1 MALKVG
7 DIIEGKVNGVSKFG
21 CFVDLDGGESGLVHI
36 SELSN
41 KYVEN
46 IDDFIKK
53 GDVVKAKVIEIN
65 DKGKIALSMK
75 ALEEPPAPKIVGE
88 ADEDSPFEKLMSKFI
103 KDSNEKIQ
111 SINQRTS
118 RRRGLGKP
126 KK

>member
-21 CFVDLDGGESGLVHI
+21 CFVDLEDGESGLVHI

-46 IDDFIKK
+46 IEDFVKK

-75 ALEEPPAPKIVGE
+75 ALEEPSTPKFIEEGP
-88 ADEDSPFEKLMSKFI
+88 EDSPFEKLMSKFI
-103 KDSNEKIQ
+103 KESNEKIQ

-118 RRRGLGKP
+118 RRRGSSKP

>member
-1 MALKVG
+1 MTFKVG

-21 CFVDLDGGESGLVHI
+21 CFVDLEGGESGLVHI

-46 IDDFIKK
+46 IEDFVKK

-75 ALEEPPAPKIVGE
+75 ALEEPPAPKFIEEGP
-88 ADEDSPFEKLMSKFI
+88 EDSPFEKLMSKFI
-103 KDSNEKIQ
+103 KESNEKIQ

-118 RRRGLGKP
+118 RRRGSSKP